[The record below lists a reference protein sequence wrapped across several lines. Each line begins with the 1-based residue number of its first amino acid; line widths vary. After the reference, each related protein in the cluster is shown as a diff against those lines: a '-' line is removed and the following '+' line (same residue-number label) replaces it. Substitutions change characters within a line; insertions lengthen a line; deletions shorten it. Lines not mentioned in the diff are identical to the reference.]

1 MLRVVRREHLASGTR
16 QDADKPRGLNN
27 RLLHDIVTW
36 QKPRVSD
43 AFSKL
48 AKATNAKSL
57 QTAALYGVHV
67 RHEAGIEGVIE
78 TARAANV
85 ALVTNATADFL
96 DQIRQALEEHEGE
109 TSDEISAALQDRVGV
124 SKSRGTL
131 IARDQVTKLNGKITE
146 HRQRSAGVKKFTW
159 STSEDERVRKDVE
172 WSASDGREGS
182 EAHAELDGEVFDW
195 DDPPILDGE
204 VSTPGQPIQCFPD
217 GSQLQLAHGVVK
229 GLRRWYD
236 GELAEVVMHS
246 GKTVRAT
253 PNHPV
258 LTRRGWVALGSL
270 QLTDDVL
277 EISEEGLGSRKH
289 DEHDR
294 VASMGDVF
302 QALSVLGV
310 GHPARSIRADFHGD
324 GADGHVDIV
333 LPASPLTFGVL
344 AGAAERLE
352 TDTRK
357 AGTVGDREQA
367 LARFVGGDD
376 GAHIDSDPVGWFASD
391 LAIGPHADSAE
402 FLAQIVGVDRERSGH
417 FLQGLPAVQQFARVR
432 SINRLPF
439 HGFVFNLE
447 TTTGWYAVSGI
458 IAHNCRC
465 VAIPVI
471 EDLEDPDEDDDDETG
486 EAGEGD
492 DEEAAE

>member
-1 MLRVVRREHLASGTR
+1 VLAIGHIMSAAHNAVLRVVQREHLASGTR
-16 QDADKPRGLNN
+16 QDADKPRGLNG

-85 ALVTNATADFL
+85 ALVTNATSDFL

-182 EAHAELDGEVFDW
+182 EAHAELDGKVFDW

-204 VSTPGQPIQCFPD
+204 VSTPGQPIQCFPE
-217 GSQLQLAHGVVK
+217 GSELQLAHGVVK
-229 GLRRWYD
+229 CIRRWYD
-236 GELAEVVMHS
+236 GELAEVVTHS

-277 EISEEGLGSRKH
+277 EISEEH

-302 QALSVLGV
+302 HALSVLGV

-333 LPASPLTFGVL
+333 LPAIPLTFGVL
-344 AGAAERLE
+344 TGAAL
-352 TDTRK
+352 TN
-357 AGTVGDREQA
+357 
-367 LARFVGGDD
+367 
-376 GAHIDSDPVGWFASD
+376 
-391 LAIGPHADSAE
+391 AIGPHADSAE

-417 FLQGLPAVQQFARVR
+417 FLQGLPCVQQFARVR

-447 TTTGWYAVSGI
+447 TTTAWYAVSGI